1 MKGSFNAPF
10 FYAEYTLDLTVK
22 LARILRQLGVACL
35 DTSRLAALAEDK
47 PRLNLTE
54 PTEITENESVTK
66 AVFAANP
73 LGESPLFFVYGNFPF
88 LSRICRCGFP
98 FNCFFA
104 FVLSLLCSPVQQGSP
119 RPNN

>member
-22 LARILRQLGVACL
+22 LARILRRWQLGVACL

-73 LGESPLFFVYGNFPF
+73 LGESPLFFVYGNCPF
-88 LSRICRCGFP
+88 LARIFRHGFTL
-98 FNCFFA
+98 NCFCA
-104 FVLSLLCSPVQQGSP
+104 FVLLLLCSPVQ
-119 RPNN
+119 